1 MAKSRPEQTEEV
13 VSAPDAGYTVLARR
27 YRPQGFES
35 LVGQKAVA
43 DALSN
48 AIKSGRIGHAYMFTG
63 PRGVGKTSAARIMA
77 RALNCEKGPTPE
89 PCGKCQPCERIA
101 RGDEVDVIEIDGA
114 SNNDVESIR
123 DLRANTAY
131 LPAHC
136 KFKIYIIDE
145 VHMLSN
151 SSFNA
156 LLKTLEEPPAH
167 VKFILATTDIHK
179 VIPTILS
186 RCQRFDFRAIG
197 TSAIAK
203 LLGEIVA
210 KENREAEPEAL
221 TLIARQASGSMR
233 DGQSLLDQALA
244 FTSGTLTAQAVHE
257 LLGTG
262 NDEMIAGIAQA
273 IMDERADEVLRLLDN
288 PNVSGV
294 SPRQVLEQMASW
306 WRDLMVVQ
314 AGGSSMPDLNVA
326 PRFRDTLIAM
336 APRRDM
342 EATLAGLEVLDHGLF
357 RLRDSTH
364 PRLLLEL
371 TLVRMARLAQVMPVA
386 QLAQS
391 LLQTGGQQ
399 RPATAPA
406 ARPMISRPAAP
417 EPPPKKASAGDQAT
431 GPESPAPQVTQQ
443 QVPKVQAPRS
453 PLEAWPDVLAALG
466 PMLGGKAGKATLKVR
481 APNATTLFFPSSARA
496 SYDYLMGAAARVSK
510 ISELLSQHTGN
521 ACTVSLEL
529 EEGAETPSDNA
540 QGTPEPEVKISPV
553 ARRLAKDRAELI
565 PLVRHAVETFRA
577 TIVQA
582 DENFG
587 QSETKP
593 A

>member
-89 PCGKCQPCERIA
+89 PCGKCEPCERIA

-203 LLGEIVA
+203 LLGEIVT
-210 KENREAEPEAL
+210 KENREAEREAL
-221 TLIARQASGSMR
+221 SLIARQASGSMR

-262 NDEMIAGIAQA
+262 NDEMIAGLAQA
-273 IMDERADEVLRLLDN
+273 IVDERADEVLHLLDN

-326 PRFRDTLIAM
+326 PRFRDALIAM

-391 LLQTGGQQ
+391 LLQSGGPQ
-399 RPATAPA
+399 RPATTSA
-406 ARPMISRPAAP
+406 ARPMISRPTAP

-431 GPESPAPQVTQQ
+431 GPESPASQTTQQ

-466 PMLGGKAGKATLKVR
+466 PMLASKAGNATLKVR
-481 APNATTLFFPSSARA
+481 TPNSTTLFFPSSARA

-510 ISELLSQHTGN
+510 ISELLAQHTGT
-521 ACTVSLEL
+521 ACTVTLEL
-529 EEGAETPSDNA
+529 EEGADTPEVND
-540 QGTPEPEVKISPV
+540 QRTPEPEVKISPV